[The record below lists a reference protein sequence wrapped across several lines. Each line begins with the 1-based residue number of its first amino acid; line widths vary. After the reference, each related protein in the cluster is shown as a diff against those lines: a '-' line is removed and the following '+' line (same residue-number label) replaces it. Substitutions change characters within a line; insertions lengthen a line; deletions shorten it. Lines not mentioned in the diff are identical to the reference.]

1 MTNKNSLERL
11 LPELPGTDNSNPE
24 DVTTFL
30 DSTSTLPDPE
40 AGAESD
46 EANPESDLFK
56 FVKDDLAEF
65 VEDES
70 IAVLEKMKHLL
81 ELSEFISG
89 LAVNLRD
96 NNPESA
102 LFDTDPDP
110 LSLDDPDQDPDL
122 DFLEEDD
129 EDDGDDSD
137 DDEDDE
143 EDDDGDD
150 SDDSDDDEE
159 DEDFF
164 DEEEEEEEEEDGDDG
179 AGTGTGDDSNLE
191 EGDFLE
197 EDEDDGD
204 DGDDEDSVKA

>member
-1 MTNKNSLERL
+1 MTNKISLERL

-30 DSTSTLPDPE
+30 DSTTDLPDPE
-40 AGAESD
+40 SGAEAD

-70 IAVLEKMKHLL
+70 LAVLEKMKHLL

-89 LAVNLRD
+89 LAVTLRD

-110 LSLDDPDQDPDL
+110 LSLDDPDQDPDPDL
-122 DFLEEDD
+122 DFLED
-129 EDDGDDSD
+129 EDDGDDED
-137 DDEDDE
+137 RLFVEDE
-143 EDDDGDD
+143 
-150 SDDSDDDEE
+150 DDDEE
-159 DEDFF
+159 DFF
-164 DEEEEEEEEEDGDDG
+164 DEDE
-179 AGTGTGDDSNLE
+179 GDDSNLE

-197 EDEDDGD
+197 EDEDDG
-204 DGDDEDSVKA
+204 EDSVKA